1 MSISILKQLGAAA
14 VLTAISCAPAP
25 AQLVISEPCYC
36 AQFYPNANCQNK
48 EQKPNT
54 DPNYRLY
61 GGQSSGPWPSSEAS
75 ASRQSGPADAIR
87 PTRPLIFAAFVASPA
102 DHRIQRRRSSSRTAA
117 LD

>member
-48 EQKPNT
+48 
-54 DPNYRLY
+54 
-61 GGQSSGPWPSSEAS
+61 GPGNPTPTRITGCMAARARDRGRAVKLS
-75 ASRQSGPADAIR
+75 AWRQSGPADAIR
-87 PTRPLIFAAFVASPA
+87 PTRPLIFAAFVAHLRL
-102 DHRIQRRRSSSRTAA
+102 HRIQAAEILEQTA